1 MLCLICWLDGQT
13 KWVLDPA
20 YHEHVTGHAPDLA
33 NDEIADALLDGRLA
47 LTRAP
52 GLPYPSASSGSLRGL
67 AHYAVPRPGQRWRP
81 HTGQPMYTG
90 STAR

>member
-33 NDEIADALLDGRLA
+33 NDEIADALLDGRLV
-47 LTRAP
+47 LTLAP
-52 GLPYPSASSGSLRGL
+52 GLPYPQRQLRQFARVSSLCGTSSRTAMASTYGPAEVHG
-67 AHYAVPRPGQRWRP
+67 
-81 HTGQPMYTG
+81 
-90 STAR
+90 